1 MAKKYYWLKM
11 ETDYLTSPKIKKLR
25 KIAGG
30 DTYTIIYLK
39 MQLLSVK
46 NGGVLEYSGIEPSFS
61 EELALILDEDVDNV
75 KITVSFLESMGL
87 LVAGENGEFL
97 LPEAAEKIGTE
108 SESIDRVRSFRKR
121 KAIRDSISLCMVK
134 KLSNE
139 QILLPDGNVKFIDN
153 KRYGGNAE
161 YVYELAE
168 CKCEICGETD
178 SKKLLIHHNNG
189 YSNDLDDLYLLC
201 NSCHGKVE
209 SGKLKCESHK
219 RKNVTCN
226 SLVTD
231 SNTDKEIYKSLEL
244 IDNNKNNNNKEEVKR
259 KRFSPPTF
267 DEIKEY
273 CKERKNT
280 IDPKRF
286 YDFYSTPNEQGK
298 TWVDSN
304 GKPVRNWKQKIITWE
319 GRQQNVMKNLI
330 IGNDCDKKI
339 ESKWNITN
347 LGKQAIQRLLE
358 EEQEEE

>member
-1 MAKKYYWLKM
+1 M
-11 ETDYLTSPKIKKLR
+11 ETDYLASPKIKKLR

-61 EELALILDEDVDNV
+61 EELALILDEDEDNV

-108 SESIDRVRSFRKR
+108 SESIERVRSFRKR

-226 SLVTD
+226 TVVTD
-231 SNTDKEIYKSLEL
+231 SNTDKEIYKSIEL
-244 IDNNKNNNNKEEVKR
+244 IDNNNNIKR
-259 KRFSPPTF
+259 KRFTPPSV
-267 DEIKEY
+267 DDVREY
-273 CKERKNT
+273 CNERNNG
-280 IDPKRF
+280 IDPEAFVDYYTARGWK
-286 YDFYSTPNEQGK
+286 YGQGK
-298 TWVDSN
+298 QMADW
-304 GKPVRNWKQKIITWE
+304 KAAVRTWE
-319 GRQQNVMKNLI
+319 KRNGGTNNCAGINGNKEDNNRQGEKNR
-330 IGNDCDKKI
+330 
-339 ESKWNITN
+339 WNITYDVD
-347 LGKQAIQRLLE
+347 GSE
-358 EEQEEE
+358 S